1 MSLPRTLRVVVA
13 AAIALSAVAVGA
25 GVLSAGAASS
35 TTYYAC
41 LKSGTL
47 SKVGTTAPTCT
58 SPATQIS
65 WSQTG
70 PQGPA
75 GPAGAAG
82 NTILSGTGAPTS
94 TIGAAGNFYLET
106 SNHTIYGPATRNCNV
121 LPCKTVWGNGTSLVG
136 PQGPSGQGVAYDTQT
151 QAVNDPSGQF
161 ETVLTQT
168 LPVGGDFQVVADVTG
183 QNSAG
188 NSVDWQC
195 VLEAANPGGAIV
207 GLGRA
212 DATNTGNVGAPS
224 AGTSVG
230 NETSLSLQGVVSI
243 AAGGTVSVYCGEP
256 SAMENDS
263 FEYAHIT
270 STQVSG
276 LSIVSSS

>member
-1 MSLPRTLRVVVA
+1 VVVA

-65 WSQTG
+65 WNQTG
-70 PQGPA
+70 PQGPT

-106 SNHTIYGPATRNCNV
+106 SNHTIYGPATRNCSV
-121 LPCKTVWGNGTSLVG
+121 LPCKTVWGSGTSLVG
-136 PQGPSGQGVAYDTQT
+136 PQGAPGTPGLGVAYDTQT
-151 QAVNDPSGQF
+151 QDVVNDPSGQF

-168 LPVGGDFQVVADVTG
+168 LPVSGDFEVVANVTA
-183 QNSAG
+183 QNPQG
-188 NSVDWQC
+188 NTVDWSC
-195 VLEAANPGGAIV
+195 TLEAANPGNPAAV
-207 GLGRA
+207 NLGR
-212 DATNTGNVGAPS
+212 DSATNTGGGGAF
-224 AGTSVG
+224 VG
-230 NETSLSLQGVVSI
+230 NETNLSLQGVVSI
-243 AAGGTVSVYCGEP
+243 AAGGTVWIVCGETG
-256 SAMENDS
+256 ARENDL

-276 LSIVSSS
+276 LSVVAPS

>member
-13 AAIALSAVAVGA
+13 AAITLSAVAVGA

-47 SKVGTTAPTCT
+47 SNVGTTAPKCT

-65 WSQTG
+65 WNQTG
-70 PQGPA
+70 PQGPTGA
-75 GPAGAAG
+75 AGAAG

-121 LPCKTVWGNGTSLVG
+121 LPCKTVWGTGTSLVG
-136 PQGPSGQGVAYDTQT
+136 RQGPSGQGAAYDTQT
-151 QAVNDPSGQF
+151 QDVNDPNGQF
-161 ETVLTQT
+161 ERVLTQT

-183 QNSAG
+183 QNPQG
-188 NSVDWQC
+188 NTVDWSC
-195 VLEAANPGGAIV
+195 TLNAANPGGSSV
-207 GLGRA
+207 ELGSNA
-212 DATNTGNVGAPS
+212 ASNTGSG
-224 AGTSVG
+224 GTFNG

-243 AAGGTVSVYCGEP
+243 AAGGTVWIECGETT
-256 SAMENDS
+256 ARENDL
-263 FEYAHIT
+263 FEFAHIT

-276 LSIVSSS
+276 LSIVAPS